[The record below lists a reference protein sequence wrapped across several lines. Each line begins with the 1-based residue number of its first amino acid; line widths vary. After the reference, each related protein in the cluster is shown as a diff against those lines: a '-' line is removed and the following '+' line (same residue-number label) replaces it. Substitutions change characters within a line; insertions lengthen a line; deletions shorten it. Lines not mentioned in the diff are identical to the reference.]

1 MNRTKRKPSPFPK
14 DLDAQAGDNAFRLDS
29 DCFHFWLQGA
39 PETLDFEPV
48 VCAAD
53 GHPSD
58 VEAQVCIPL
67 RSFLQAGIQA
77 DLDGF
82 RTFDGSVPV
91 DEGGEKKTQTNGRRC
106 CARRPMDWKRGGARG
121 AADEPQATSRPDIR
135 TGQSVVRI
143 IRIARP
149 DIRTGRPGA

>member
-82 RTFDGSVPV
+82 RTFDGSVPAAEAAEHNTRI
-91 DEGGEKKTQTNGRRC
+91 DQWQALLRAAADGLE
-106 CARRPMDWKRGGARG
+106 ARRGTGG
-121 AADEPQATSRPDIR
+121 SR
-135 TGQSVVRI
+135 
-143 IRIARP
+143 
-149 DIRTGRPGA
+149 

>member
-82 RTFDGSVPV
+82 RTFDGSVPGG
-91 DEGGEKKTQTNGRRC
+91 GGEEHNTRIDQWQALLRAAADGLE
-106 CARRPMDWKRGGARG
+106 ARRGTGG
-121 AADEPQATSRPDIR
+121 SR
-135 TGQSVVRI
+135 
-143 IRIARP
+143 
-149 DIRTGRPGA
+149 